1 MNAKDYGVPQN
12 RERVFMVSIRNDI
25 ERNTFTFP
33 YPRKLQTV
41 LADILEQDADKSFFL
56 KDEMVE
62 KFLRNN
68 EKEGDEYIY
77 RVTERKFTEGDL
89 QEILANG

>member
-1 MNAKDYGVPQN
+1 MEYLRTE
-12 RERVFMVSIRNDI
+12 RECLWYQSVMILRGILSLFLIP
-25 ERNTFTFP
+25 E
-33 YPRKLQTV
+33 KLQTV

-68 EKEGDEYIY
+68 EKEGDEYMY